1 MIPDP
6 YRTPAAHLHAAEKAL
21 TCPYCEQTFLFTW
34 RRYFKLR
41 QVCPHCGRRSKFS
54 GGAGYWLVYIPL
66 IGGGPP
72 AIAFVGSAM
81 ISMVLMPE
89 DPLWI
94 VFETHAMV
102 GIWAVMFLLGF
113 PIDRAVDLNLRKLVP
128 MSEKVDAA

>member
-1 MIPDP
+1 
-6 YRTPAAHLHAAEKAL
+6 
-21 TCPYCEQTFLFTW
+21 
-34 RRYFKLR
+34 
-41 QVCPHCGRRSKFS
+41 
-54 GGAGYWLVYIPL
+54 
-66 IGGGPP
+66 
-72 AIAFVGSAM
+72 M

-102 GIWAVMFLLGF
+102 GIWAVLFLLGF